1 MPDLLADPDPDRST
15 ANGSADASAAEVPRL
30 DSPAAVGLT
39 DESSTAPEDTHEY
52 QLREALGSLYGS
64 GAAPP
69 MVRRLMQ
76 LARAT
81 AERVAERPLHV
92 GLDARDQLL
101 ITYGDSLQQAG
112 EPPLGALKRFAD
124 EHLRGALSAIH
135 VLPFFPF
142 SSDDGFAVI
151 DYLAVRDDLGEW
163 GDIRDLGE
171 HFDLMF
177 DLVINHCS
185 REHLWFADFVGDR
198 APGKDFFIEG
208 DPNADHAQVTRPRNS
223 PLLTRVHT
231 YRGVRHVWT
240 TFSEDQVDLN
250 FANPNVFMTFAEI
263 LLFYL
268 EQRARFIRL
277 DAVAFLWKHIGTNC
291 MSLPETHTVVRALR
305 SILDLAGLPA
315 LLLTETNV
323 PHAENV
329 SYFGDSNEAH
339 LVYQFSLAP
348 LLLYSFLLE
357 DSRYLKQWAM
367 ALDPAPE
374 GCAYLNFLA
383 SHDGI
388 GLRPLEGL
396 VPPEAVQAL
405 IDRAHE
411 RGGYSTLRTLA
422 DGTEAVYELNVS
434 LFSAFGGTLAD
445 VPRFLAAHY
454 LLLGFQGVPALYV
467 HSLFGTRN
475 DHAGV
480 ERTGRTRS
488 INRAQLELET
498 LEAQL
503 ADAST
508 TEHQVFTALCHALR
522 VRRDQ
527 PAFAPSVPQT
537 VLEFADPQL
546 FGLTRVCAG
555 QRLVVLASLSSE
567 PKTLS
572 WTSFASGAVRASD
585 LLTGEVFDQREPS
598 LELAPFRVLWLS
610 LE

>member
-1 MPDLLADPDPDRST
+1 MTDSVSNSDPDPRTS
-15 ANGSADASAAEVPRL
+15 NGFADTSGLPRL

-69 MVRRLMQ
+69 MVRRLLQ

-81 AERVAERPLHV
+81 QERVQERPLKI
-92 GLDARDQLL
+92 GLDQSDQLL
-101 ITYGDSLQQAG
+101 ITYGDSLKHPG

-124 EHLRGALSAIH
+124 EHLRGALSGIH

-163 GDIRDLGE
+163 ADVRDLGE

-198 APGKDFFIEG
+198 APGKDFFIEA
-208 DPNADHAQVTRPRNS
+208 DPRADHANVTRPRNS

-250 FANPNVFMTFAEI
+250 FANPNVFMAFAEI

-277 DAVAFLWKHIGTNC
+277 DAVAFLWKHVGTNC

-305 SILDLAGLPA
+305 CILDMAGLPA

-339 LVYQFSLAP
+339 LVY
-348 LLLYSFLLE
+348 
-357 DSRYLKQWAM
+357 
-367 ALDPAPE
+367 
-374 GCAYLNFLA
+374 
-383 SHDGI
+383 
-388 GLRPLEGL
+388 
-396 VPPEAVQAL
+396 
-405 IDRAHE
+405 
-411 RGGYSTLRTLA
+411 
-422 DGTEAVYELNVS
+422 
-434 LFSAFGGTLAD
+434 
-445 VPRFLAAHY
+445 
-454 LLLGFQGVPALYV
+454 
-467 HSLFGTRN
+467 
-475 DHAGV
+475 
-480 ERTGRTRS
+480 
-488 INRAQLELET
+488 
-498 LEAQL
+498 
-503 ADAST
+503 
-508 TEHQVFTALCHALR
+508 
-522 VRRDQ
+522 
-527 PAFAPSVPQT
+527 
-537 VLEFADPQL
+537 
-546 FGLTRVCAG
+546 
-555 QRLVVLASLSSE
+555 
-567 PKTLS
+567 
-572 WTSFASGAVRASD
+572 
-585 LLTGEVFDQREPS
+585 
-598 LELAPFRVLWLS
+598 
-610 LE
+610 